1 MSLAPQPSLEDWND
15 PIFSI
20 ASFLKCLFD
29 KKKLF
34 CRKKLCKCSPCFWS
48 KIMVRWNYVWR
59 SSLLKKKFVEETN
72 YTHSCLFRDT
82 LHLLTNMS
90 YLRTYLLKEDI
101 DSKIFKESR
110 FLDTFGTETAFFRD
124 IIDIIIFGKNTSTS
138 LGHMFPERLVTFQS
152 STHLGSLSDVARR
165 RNFSFSISART
176 SQSSSVQLV
185 SNLSSKNIV
194 FFAPRITISGA

>member
-1 MSLAPQPSLEDWND
+1 
-15 PIFSI
+15 
-20 ASFLKCLFD
+20 
-29 KKKLF
+29 
-34 CRKKLCKCSPCFWS
+34 
-48 KIMVRWNYVWR
+48 
-59 SSLLKKKFVEETN
+59 
-72 YTHSCLFRDT
+72 
-82 LHLLTNMS
+82 MS

-165 RNFSFSISART
+165 RNFSFS
-176 SQSSSVQLV
+176 SQHGLPKAPRC
-185 SNLSSKNIV
+185 NLSATYLAKILSFSHQGLQYRGLSHIS
-194 FFAPRITISGA
+194 FFLFFLQPHHLDSPFVKIQRFSLRLCNSVALDIRFRPSSCIGCTGKCRGKSGKFRTAQKARFSSA